1 MGGHAVM
8 PRLILFRHAKAEQA
22 SPGLEDSKRPLTER
36 GRRDATAMGKALA
49 GFDIDAALV
58 STAQRTRET
67 WEIAAREIPNP
78 PRPSFE
84 SGLYMC
90 PARDLLKRLR
100 EVPDTTHNLVVVGHN
115 PTLHELALQLAGS
128 DATLA
133 AHEIR
138 TKFPTAA
145 MAIFRLPAAA
155 WEKLGP
161 GFVELERFLTA

>member
-1 MGGHAVM
+1 M
-8 PRLILFRHAKAEQA
+8 PMLILFRHAKAEQA
-22 SPGLEDSKRPLTER
+22 APGLEDSKRPLTER
-36 GRRDATAMGKALA
+36 GRRDATIMGKTLA

-78 PRPSFE
+78 PQPNFE
-84 SGLYMC
+84 AGLYMC
-90 PARDLLKRLR
+90 RTRDLLKRLR
-100 EVPDTTHNLVVVGHN
+100 EIPDTTHNLVVVGHN
-115 PTLHELALQLAGS
+115 PTLHELALQLAGH

-145 MAIFRLPAAA
+145 MAIFRLPTAE

-161 GFVELERFLTA
+161 GFTELERFLTL

>member
-1 MGGHAVM
+1 M
-8 PRLILFRHAKAEQA
+8 PMLILFRHAKAEQA
-22 SPGLEDSKRPLTER
+22 SPGLEDSRRPLTER
-36 GRRDATAMGKALA
+36 GRRDAAIMGKTLA
-49 GFDIDAALV
+49 GLDIDTVLV

-67 WEIAAREIPNP
+67 WEAAAREISNP

-90 PARDLLKRLR
+90 STRDLLKRLR
-100 EVPDTTHNLVVVGHN
+100 EVPDNTHNLVVLGHN
-115 PTLHELALQLAGS
+115 PTLHELALQLAVN

-145 MAIFRLPAAA
+145 MAIFRLPTAA

-161 GFVELERFLTA
+161 GFVELERFLTP